1 MTDKNLVRPSLLVDL
16 KKYRIRIHK
25 NTLISIGN
33 PNYILLLVNPE
44 ERTLAILCSNST
56 EPRAHHISWTF
67 LAKRK
72 SFELYSRSLV
82 KNFLDICN
90 NWQDNQSY
98 RLYGDIISKEGVAQF
113 HMDDFIPVN
122 WAKE

>member
-1 MTDKNLVRPSLLVDL
+1 
-16 KKYRIRIHK
+16 
-25 NTLISIGN
+25 
-33 PNYILLLVNPE
+33 
-44 ERTLAILCSNST
+44 
-56 EPRAHHISWTF
+56 
-67 LAKRK
+67 
-72 SFELYSRSLV
+72 V